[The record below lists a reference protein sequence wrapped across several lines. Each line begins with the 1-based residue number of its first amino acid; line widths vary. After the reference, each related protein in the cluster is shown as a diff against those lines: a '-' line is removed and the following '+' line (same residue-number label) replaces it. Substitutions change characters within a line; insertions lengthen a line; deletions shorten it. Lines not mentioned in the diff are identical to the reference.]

1 MTQFCENVPR
11 EFIWG
16 RVDLVSHG
24 SLACSGLVLSARVM
38 SLIDFKQ
45 EAQYQGCLHI
55 AVTAFD
61 EINSSLYAAVFDRLC
76 SLPPVQLSGTVLFVR
91 FIEARELPP
100 WANTGKGPK
109 WDEFSAH
116 KQIVGLLGITQ
127 CSDVDDL
134 TNAKASLRAAA
145 AEHKPNLLE
154 SRCLA
159 YGPKKQ
165 LEACRGDLGAGL
177 CLMNCPVE
185 RDAYKAE
192 DVGALELEEVVK
204 GFVQDICNRL
214 NGKISMIE
222 KMLNLTGRSEVIT
235 LKSPFESREAGMQ
248 EEDSSDTRWEIKE
261 REGGSEGEGES

>member
-1 MTQFCENVPR
+1 
-11 EFIWG
+11 
-16 RVDLVSHG
+16 
-24 SLACSGLVLSARVM
+24 M

-55 AVTAFD
+55 AVTSFD
-61 EINSSLYAAVFDRLC
+61 ELNSSLYGAVYDRLC
-76 SLPPVQLSGTVLFVR
+76 SLPPVQLSGTVLFLR
-91 FIEARELPP
+91 FIEARELPQ
-100 WANTGKGPK
+100 WATGRQGPK

-134 TNAKASLRAAA
+134 TNAKASLRATA

-154 SRCLA
+154 ARCLV

-165 LEACRGDLGAGL
+165 LETDKDLGAGL
-177 CLMNCPVE
+177 CLVNCPAE
-185 RDAYKAE
+185 RDEYKAE
-192 DVGALELEEVVK
+192 DVSTSELEEAVK
-204 GFVQDICNRL
+204 VFVQDIYNRL

-235 LKSPFESREAGMQ
+235 LKSPFESREVGML
-248 EEDSSDTRWEIKE
+248 EEDSSETR
-261 REGGSEGEGES
+261 